1 MYLDS
6 DTAERLTESKVS
18 DRGVGEPT
26 YDSHGVEYWID
37 SRSSDKRRRSATL
50 KIIQQLAPHL
60 SEDRKKEIVERRLDL
75 YKHEVSPSF
84 HTAMAASLAPLCY
97 SEELFNKLFDH
108 VSSRTDP
115 KFLEF
120 SSPERFQAKM
130 LQELKSEDPEKQ
142 SKSIQWAEQYIVRRS
157 EEELLK
163 QQLIPEWKDAL
174 LKRIDNVDQQQR
186 ILTVLADRFGEDPE
200 VIEAI
205 YKCVTSAEYSSGRSD
220 WVYYL
225 LQKTWSCIRVYSRP
239 FAVEIQLSK
248 VLA

>member
-174 LKRIDNVDQQQR
+174 LKRIDNVDQQQ
-186 ILTVLADRFGEDPE
+186 
-200 VIEAI
+200 
-205 YKCVTSAEYSSGRSD
+205 
-220 WVYYL
+220 
-225 LQKTWSCIRVYSRP
+225 
-239 FAVEIQLSK
+239 
-248 VLA
+248 